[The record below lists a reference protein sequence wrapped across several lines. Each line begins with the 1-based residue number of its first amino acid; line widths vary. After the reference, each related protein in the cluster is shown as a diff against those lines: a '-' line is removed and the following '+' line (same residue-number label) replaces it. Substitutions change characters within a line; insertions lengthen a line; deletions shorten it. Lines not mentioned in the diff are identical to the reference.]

1 MTQLYS
7 RRCFMGPPREEW
19 PRPPTFVG
27 GGLRMAHVDAP
38 HDREKEAEGEEEA
51 AQDWFAFEFSPALQA
66 MQEDYLRVQQ
76 TCDPNALAIFV
87 AHLPHHVEGLLT
99 LALVFAAHGQMDRA
113 HDFIRRCLF
122 VYEAAY
128 IESFRSCFVGESL
141 SAKAMAAHPISCRMD
156 FRRPENRPFFSAL
169 FRHIQM
175 LGGRGLYQTAFE
187 VSKFLLSLDPRGDP
201 TGILLCLDFYAIR
214 AGKKEQLL
222 AMAECGF
229 PIGGGWKDKDEGEG
243 EEGKGEGK
251 QTEMAA
257 EDDEDEDDLT
267 VPLSSRASAAAGAG
281 GAAADEEFT
290 VKALPNF
297 CYSCALALFLTHRRA
312 SEEARNAL
320 RDALFRF
327 PSVLQP
333 LVEKCRNE
341 LGSRVTQLW

>member
-1 MTQLYS
+1 MV
-7 RRCFMGPPREEW
+7 R
-19 PRPPTFVG
+19 
-27 GGLRMAHVDAP
+27 VDAP
-38 HDREKEAEGEEEA
+38 RDCEKGDEGEEEA

-113 HDFIRRCLF
+113 HDYIRRCLF

-128 IESFRSCFVGESL
+128 IESFRSCFVGETL
-141 SAKAMAAHPISCRMD
+141 SSTTRAAAHPISCRMD
-156 FRRPENRPFFSAL
+156 FRQPENRPFFSAL

-175 LGGRGLYQTAFE
+175 CGGRGLYQTAFE
-187 VSKFLLSLDPRGDP
+187 VGKFLLSLDPRGDP

-222 AMAECGF
+222 AMVEGGF
-229 PIGGGWKDKDEGEG
+229 PIGGGWKDKEEEEGQG

-251 QTEMAA
+251 QTEKT
-257 EDDEDEDDLT
+257 EQDDEDEDDLMA
-267 VPLSSRASAAAGAG
+267 PLSSRASAAA
-281 GAAADEEFT
+281 AAAANSAAAGDGFT

-297 CYSCALALFLTHRRA
+297 
-312 SEEARNAL
+312 
-320 RDALFRF
+320 
-327 PSVLQP
+327 
-333 LVEKCRNE
+333 
-341 LGSRVTQLW
+341 